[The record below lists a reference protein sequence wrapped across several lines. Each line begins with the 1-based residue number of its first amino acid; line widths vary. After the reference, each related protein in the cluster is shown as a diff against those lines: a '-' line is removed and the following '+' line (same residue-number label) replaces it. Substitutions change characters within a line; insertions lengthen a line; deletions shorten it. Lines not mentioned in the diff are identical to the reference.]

1 MLRVLQYVIFFDGW
15 MILDACELANESVKC
30 EAVSERKRSEKAEM
44 WSAAML
50 EESNPDA
57 RWRAMR
63 ELSLLGP
70 ATIAQHADAVVA
82 RLKDC
87 DIHVRITA
95 LETLGKLVPATLAQH
110 VDVIVT
116 KLADLNER
124 VRRAALELLGKL
136 EPATL
141 AQHADAVVA
150 RLEDS
155 AWDVRKMAL
164 ETLGKLEPAA
174 FDAARARHHERE
186 VEAWRRMRD
195 EL

>member
-1 MLRVLQYVIFFDGW
+1 MRGLIITLTQ
-15 MILDACELANESVKC
+15 MDACELSNES
-30 EAVSERKRSEKAEM
+30 VSERKRSAKAEM
-44 WSAAML
+44 WSATML
-50 EESNPDA
+50 EDSNPNA
-57 RWRAMR
+57 RWRAMQ
-63 ELSLLGP
+63 ELSRLGP
-70 ATIAQHADAVVA
+70 ARIAQHADAVVA

-174 FDAARARHHERE
+174 FDAARAMHHERE